1 MAREIDTAQQ
11 RAVFITGECRCHDGY
26 KCRQLIDPDCV
37 YHNYADDIAEAIQQ
51 TRRAALE
58 AVIADI
64 RKALQLY
71 GNDEWRERKALQEW
85 IDHFVERNNKVALDR
100 LREGVGNE

>member
-1 MAREIDTAQQ
+1 MDSEIDTAQ
-11 RAVFITGECRCHDGY
+11 RR
-26 KCRQLIDPDCV
+26 
-37 YHNYADDIAEAIQQ
+37 AEAIVDGLIEMTPGTTARLELIDRLILFEQQ
-51 TRRAALE
+51 ARRAALE